1 MHLLTFIIL
10 NIYITICVCIHARIK
25 TENFI
30 NINKPEFGKQ
40 KNKLAI
46 KKNFYTH
53 KNSKKTEKKK
63 KYSLFRQ
70 IKK

>member
-63 KYSLFRQ
+63 NIPCSGK
-70 IKK
+70 